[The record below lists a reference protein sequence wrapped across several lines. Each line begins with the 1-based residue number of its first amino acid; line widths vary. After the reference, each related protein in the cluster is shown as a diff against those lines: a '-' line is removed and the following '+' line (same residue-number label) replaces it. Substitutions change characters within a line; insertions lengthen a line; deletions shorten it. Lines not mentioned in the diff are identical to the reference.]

1 MGNKGAFQGLARLY
15 ARHRP
20 SYPEPLLLRLKTAID
35 RSATEQADNR
45 VVVDIGSGSGI
56 STRLIRRYLGPRYE
70 IIGIE
75 PNPAMIQQAVADTSP
90 ELNIKYISGDAEHQP
105 LASACAVGMVAAQA
119 VQWFERVVFYREA
132 ARVLMAGGTLAIM
145 QNNRCWQQSE
155 FLEKYESFIERHNPE
170 YSRDYRAFDIRA
182 ELATLPCFEVE
193 APGIWRW
200 TREMTINEFV
210 GMSLSSTKVN
220 AIVRRLG
227 EKRVIGIVTELAE
240 RYVDDSGV
248 LQIPY
253 QSELYVAHLT
263 DHLLPTNI
271 IK

>member
-20 SYPEPLLLRLKTAID
+20 SYPEPLLLRLKTVID
-35 RSATEQADNR
+35 SSATKQIANR
-45 VVVDIGSGSGI
+45 LVVDVGSGSGI
-56 STRLIRRYLGPRYE
+56 STRLLRRYLGPVYE

-90 ELNIKYISGDAEHQP
+90 ELRIKYISGDAEHLP
-105 LASACAVGMVAAQA
+105 LTSASAVGMVAAQA
-119 VQWFERVVFYREA
+119 VQWFERIVFYREA
-132 ARVLMAGGTLAIM
+132 ARVLAPGGTLAIM

-182 ELATLPCFEVE
+182 ELETLPSFEVDT
-193 APGIWRW
+193 PGIWRW
-200 TREMTINEFV
+200 TREMTIAEFI

-227 EKRVIGIVTELAE
+227 EKTVVGLVTELAE
-240 RYVDDSGV
+240 QYADDSGI

-253 QSELYVAHLT
+253 QSELYVAHVT
-263 DHLLPTNI
+263 DH
-271 IK
+271 